1 MTRKMTNNLVAIV
14 GRPNV
19 GKSTLFNRLTETR
32 DAITDPTSGTT
43 RDRKYG
49 HGSWTEKAFTV
60 IDTGGWITGSE
71 DAFEAAI
78 RNQVML
84 SLEEAAVV
92 LMLVDVGTGVTDLDE
107 DIAKL
112 VRKSGKP
119 VLLVCNKVDT
129 GMHDMGTAE
138 FYNLG
143 LDSEVHSI
151 SAANGYG
158 TGEML
163 DALVKLLPEDLD
175 DDGEDDGIP
184 RFAVV
189 GRPNVGKSTLLNT
202 ILGTER
208 AIVTDQAGTTRDS
221 THTRFNMFGFDVDL
235 VDTAGLRRRKAV
247 EDNLEFYSTLRTI
260 RAIEESDVCLL
271 LLDATQG
278 MERQDLHIFWQIVN
292 SYRGVVILVN
302 KWDLVEKDHKTMGEM
317 EEAIRERIAP
327 FTDVPIL
334 FTSNVTRQRVL
345 KAFEAAMRV
354 YENRRRRVPTSELN
368 DLLLPIIEHQPPPM
382 YKGKVVRIKYVMQIP
397 SQTPSFAFYC
407 NLPQYVKEPYQRYLE
422 NHLRKHYD
430 FSGASLRLFFR
441 KK

>member
-1 MTRKMTNNLVAIV
+1 
-14 GRPNV
+14 
-19 GKSTLFNRLTETR
+19 
-32 DAITDPTSGTT
+32 
-43 RDRKYG
+43 
-49 HGSWTEKAFTV
+49 
-60 IDTGGWITGSE
+60 
-71 DAFEAAI
+71 
-78 RNQVML
+78 
-84 SLEEAAVV
+84 
-92 LMLVDVGTGVTDLDE
+92 
-107 DIAKL
+107 
-112 VRKSGKP
+112 
-119 VLLVCNKVDT
+119 
-129 GMHDMGTAE
+129 MHDVGTAE

-354 YENRRRRVPTSELN
+354 YENRRRRIPTSELN

-382 YKGKVVRIKYVMQIP
+382 YKGKVVRIKYVTQIP

-422 NHLRKHYD
+422 NHLRKQYD
-430 FSGASLRLFFR
+430 FSGATLRLFFR

>member
-1 MTRKMTNNLVAIV
+1 MTRKITNNLVAIV

-60 IDTGGWITGSE
+60 IDTGGWITGSD

-78 RNQVML
+78 RTQVML

-107 DIAKL
+107 DIARL

-129 GMHDMGTAE
+129 GMHDVGTAE

-354 YENRRRRVPTSELN
+354 YENRRRRIPTSELN

-382 YKGKVVRIKYVMQIP
+382 YKGKVVRIKYVTQIP

-422 NHLRKHYD
+422 NHLRKQYD
-430 FSGASLRLFFR
+430 FSGATLRLFFR